1 MKPSLRSIT
10 AFGLTFAL
18 GAGLGIGLQAYF
30 GISTDI
36 GHWLPNTRLSS
47 DASTPTAVP
56 TAVLGASISQSAIPE
71 SLQGRLKLYI
81 LIGQSNMV
89 GVAKVPT
96 DVRASA
102 NIFTFGN
109 DYRWT
114 VANEPV
120 DSAINQID
128 RVSEDPN
135 AGFGPALSFA
145 KTLVSQDSDQ
155 IIGLIPC
162 AREGSSITDW
172 QKSLSDQ
179 TLYGSCLKR
188 VRAASLMGT
197 VSGILFFQGEA
208 DTIDPQQYP
217 TLNPQAEA
225 WAEKFATFAY
235 NFRTDIG
242 YPNLP
247 LVYAQLGQPKDL
259 EGLPN
264 WGVVQAQQASIQIPN
279 GAMIAT
285 DDLAMDGLY
294 FTVDSY
300 KTIGERFAA
309 AIATIPTNPNNPYGE
324 SPSPESAQ

>member
-10 AFGLTFAL
+10 AFGLTFVL
-18 GAGLGIGLQAYF
+18 GTGLGIGLKTYF
-30 GISTDI
+30 DASTYI
-36 GHWLPNTRLSS
+36 GHWLQENELFLKT
-47 DASTPTAVP
+47 STPTAV
-56 TAVLGASISQSAIPE
+56 LGESISQSAIPDP
-71 SLQGRLKLYI
+71 LQGKLKLYV

-89 GVAKVPT
+89 GVAPVPA
-96 DVRASA
+96 DVRVSD
-102 NIFTFGN
+102 NVFTFGN

-114 VANEPV
+114 VATEPI
-120 DSAINQID
+120 DSAANQID

-145 KTLVSQDSDQ
+145 KMLVAQDSNQ
-155 IIGLIPC
+155 TIGLIPC
-162 AREGSSITDW
+162 AKEGSSITDW
-172 QKSLSDQ
+172 QKSLNDQ

-188 VRAASLMGT
+188 VRAASPMGT

-208 DTIDPQQYP
+208 DTIDPLKYP
-217 TLNPQAEA
+217 TLNPQADA

-242 YPNLP
+242 NLDLP

-264 WGVVQAQQASIQIPN
+264 WALVQAQQASIQIPN
-279 GAMIAT
+279 GMMIAT

-309 AIATIPTNPNNPYGE
+309 AIASLHPSNSTNPPRE
-324 SPSPESAQ
+324 SPPPESAQ